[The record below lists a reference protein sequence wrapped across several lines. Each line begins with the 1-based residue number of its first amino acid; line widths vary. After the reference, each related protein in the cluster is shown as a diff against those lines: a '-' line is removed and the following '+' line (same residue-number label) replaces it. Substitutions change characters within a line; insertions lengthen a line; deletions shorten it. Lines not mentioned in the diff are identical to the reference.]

1 MTVTDSAPK
10 PATRRPT
17 RLRLAVAALAVLAT
31 CEVVILRLYVGAIQH
46 STELSIELEHAK
58 GAATIAY
65 AQARR
70 CASLAGSK

>member
-1 MTVTDSAPK
+1 M
-10 PATRRPT
+10 
-17 RLRLAVAALAVLAT
+17 
-31 CEVVILRLYVGAIQH
+31 ILRLYVGAIQH